1 MYIRFIRNLIL
12 KIMSIAKF
20 DLYNAEWLDL
30 VFDHRNKEYGAY
42 DLRKNYGQTMS
53 RAMGLALA
61 GVAIL
66 VAASIVFKHKIE
78 PVPKVNMTPVDL
90 KDITIQPP
98 AEAKLKKQDQ
108 PKSTEPPAPAV
119 PVKTT
124 AIPTRVAPDDDPNT
138 VVDPPAIDKIEGAIG
153 PKNVD
158 GPAKGPENVL
168 DQGKGPGGG
177 QGEGTA
183 PSSTTVY
190 DPGMLEVMPEPVGG
204 AAAWGKFLQKNLRFP
219 AVAQEQ
225 GVSGRVTLSFII
237 EKDGSLSNIK
247 VEHGAGYGFD
257 EEALRVLKLAKAW
270 KPGIQNGQPV
280 RVRYNIPINFQLSE

>member
-1 MYIRFIRNLIL
+1 
-12 KIMSIAKF
+12 MSIAKF

-42 DLRKNYGQTMS
+42 DLRKNYGQTMA

-98 AEAKLKKQDQ
+98 VEPKLKKQDP
-108 PKSTEPPAPAV
+108 PKSVDPPAPAV
-119 PVKTT
+119 PIKQT
-124 AIPTRVAPDDDPNT
+124 AIPTHVATENERT
-138 VVDPPAIDKIEGAIG
+138 VDPVDISKIEGAIG
-153 PKNVD
+153 PVTVD

-168 DQGKGPGGG
+168 NTNTTPGGNG
-177 QGEGTA
+177 PGTA
-183 PSSTTVY
+183 PANNNVVEVGT
-190 DPGMLEVMPEPVGG
+190 LEVMPEPVGG

-225 GVSGRVTLSFII
+225 GVSGRVIMSFII

-247 VEHGAGYGFD
+247 VERGAGYGFD

-280 RVRYNIPINFQLSE
+280 RVRYNIPINFQLSEQ

>member
-1 MYIRFIRNLIL
+1 MYIRLIRNLIL

-42 DLRKNYGQTMS
+42 ELRKNYGRTMGK
-53 RAMGLALA
+53 AMGLSFIAVALF
-61 GVAIL
+61 I
-66 VAASIVFKHKIE
+66 AASFVFRVKQQKEYQFHQVDNTPPIVM
-78 PVPKVNMTPVDL
+78 PPVDATP
-90 KDITIQPP
+90 KHNDP
-98 AEAKLKKQDQ
+98 
-108 PKSTEPPAPAV
+108 PKSVDAPAPAV

-124 AIPTRVAPDDDPNT
+124 AIPTTVAPDDDPRT
-138 VVDPPAIDKIEGAIG
+138 AIDPPDISKIQGAIG
-153 PKNVD
+153 PANID

-168 DQGKGPGGG
+168 NTSTTPGGT
-177 QGEGTA
+177 GTA
-183 PSSTTVY
+183 PTDNEVRNVG
-190 DPGMLEVMPEPVGG
+190 DGGLEVMPEPIGG
-204 AAAWGKFLQKNLRFP
+204 ASAWGKFLQKNLRFP

-225 GVSGRVTLSFII
+225 GVSGKVMLSFII

-247 VEHGAGYGFD
+247 VERGAGYGFD

-280 RVRYNIPINFQLSE
+280 RVRYNIPINFQLNEQ

>member
-1 MYIRFIRNLIL
+1 
-12 KIMSIAKF
+12 MSIAKF

-42 DLRKNYGQTMS
+42 DLRKNYGRTMGK
-53 RAMGLALA
+53 AIGFALT

-66 VAASIVFKHKIE
+66 VVASIIFKPKIDHTRIIADIPIIDMKTIKTEKIIEKPKQAE
-78 PVPKVNMTPVDL
+78 PAK
-90 KDITIQPP
+90 P
-98 AEAKLKKQDQ
+98 AA
-108 PKSTEPPAPAV
+108 
-119 PVKTT
+119 PVKPAAPIQTT
-124 AIPTRVAPDDDPNT
+124 AFTTPHIVPTDPP
-138 VVDPPAIDKIEGAIG
+138 VDPPVIKNITGAIG
-153 PKNVD
+153 PETV
-158 GPAKGPENVL
+158 KGPVGGDNATAKTETGSGGN
-168 DQGKGPGGG
+168 GTAAANPGIIDAN
-177 QGEGTA
+177 EGT
-183 PSSTTVY
+183 
-190 DPGMLEVMPEPVGG
+190 LEVMPEPIGG

-225 GVSGRVTLSFII
+225 GVSGRVIMSFII

-247 VEHGAGYGFD
+247 VERGAGYGFD

>member
-1 MYIRFIRNLIL
+1 MN
-12 KIMSIAKF
+12 IAKF

-42 DLRKNYGQTMS
+42 DLRKNYGRTMAKAIGLS
-53 RAMGLALA
+53 FIAVALFIVASFVFRASPQKL
-61 GVAIL
+61 
-66 VAASIVFKHKIE
+66 
-78 PVPKVNMTPVDL
+78 VDL
-90 KDITIQPP
+90 VPVKLEDFKIQIPVEP
-98 AEAKLKKQDQ
+98 KLKKVDP
-108 PKSTEPPAPAV
+108 PKSTEQPAAAA

-124 AIPTRVAPDDDPNT
+124 AIPTKVVPDDQPT
-138 VVDPPAIDKIEGAIG
+138 VDPPAIDKIEGTIG
-153 PKNVD
+153 PKNVE
-158 GPAKGPENVL
+158 GPAKGPENVM
-168 DQGKGPGGG
+168 DQGKGPSSGGP
-177 QGEGTA
+177 GEGTA

-190 DPGMLEVMPEPVGG
+190 DPGTLEVMPEPVGG

-225 GVSGRVTLSFII
+225 GVSGRVIMSFII

-247 VEHGAGYGFD
+247 VERGAGYGFD

>member
-1 MYIRFIRNLIL
+1 
-12 KIMSIAKF
+12 MSIAKF

-42 DLRKNYGQTMS
+42 DLRKNYGRTMS
-53 RAMGLALA
+53 KAIGLSFIAVALLI
-61 GVAIL
+61 VA
-66 VAASIVFKHKIE
+66 SFVFRVKPELIIKE
-78 PVPKVNMTPVDL
+78 KRTEVDL
-90 KDITIQPP
+90 KDLTIKPP
-98 AEAKLKKQDQ
+98 VEAKLKKQDA
-108 PKSTEPPAPAV
+108 PKSVDPPAPVV
-119 PVKTT
+119 PIKTT
-124 AIPTRVAPDDDPNT
+124 AIPTTVAPDNDPRT
-138 VVDPPAIDKIEGAIG
+138 VDPPDISKIEGAIG

-168 DQGKGPGGG
+168 NTNTTPGGN
-177 QGEGTA
+177 GTA
-183 PSSTTVY
+183 PTDNGVRNA
-190 DPGMLEVMPEPVGG
+190 DPGLLEVMPEPVGG
-204 AAAWGKFLQKNLRFP
+204 AAAWAKFLQKNLRFP

-225 GVSGRVTLSFII
+225 NVSGRVTLSFII

-280 RVRYNIPINFQLSE
+280 RVRYNIPINFQLSEQ